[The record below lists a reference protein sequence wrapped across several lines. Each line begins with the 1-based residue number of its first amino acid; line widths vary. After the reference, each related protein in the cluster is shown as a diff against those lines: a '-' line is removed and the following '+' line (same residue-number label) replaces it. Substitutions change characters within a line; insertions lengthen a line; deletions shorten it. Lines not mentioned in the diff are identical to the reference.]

1 MSWYKFLSRLLR
13 QSEPTPPEQLRPALG
28 DVVEIIATDWG
39 IFAEQLSANYPFEIV
54 RGWIYGQVIRMTED
68 GITVAPQV
76 FEAGEVRYA
85 LAVPW
90 VTISQITILQHK
102 EAGNA

>member
-1 MSWYKFLSRLLR
+1 MQNDGRGGNR
-13 QSEPTPPEQLRPALG
+13 RTNVPDTTPRPDLG
-28 DVVEIIATDWG
+28 DIVELFAVDWG
-39 IFAEQLSANYPFEIV
+39 IHAEQLSANYPFEIV

-76 FEAGEVRYA
+76 FETGEVRYA
-85 LAVPW
+85 LAMPW